1 MTDVAT
7 STASSPEIYHPGDFS
22 VATDLTAC
30 SSLSTLDGNVTPSS
44 DSGLGSEDEQL
55 SNIYENI
62 IALDDSDVRSL
73 YDLTKVLSIDCSGEG
88 DDNYDKAT
96 QEKEIRDGLLHQIDS
111 DTDSNNN
118 IVDSSTFM
126 THHSEECE
134 NLSLLLTSQNPTRI
148 DVKTLKRSKV
158 MSDINI
164 NALSNKVKYY
174 CLFVLN
180 VIDNIELNFDSSFPR
195 CQSPIFKITLS
206 HHPPH
211 QIR

>member
-7 STASSPEIYHPGDFS
+7 STASSPGIYHPEDFS

-73 YDLTKVLSIDCSGEG
+73 FDLTKVLSIDCSGEG
-88 DDNYDKAT
+88 DDNYDKVT
-96 QEKEIRDGLLHQIDS
+96 HEKEIRDGLLHQIDS

-126 THHSEECE
+126 TPHSEECE

-158 MSDINI
+158 MSDMYECNE
-164 NALSNKVKYY
+164 Y
-174 CLFVLN
+174 
-180 VIDNIELNFDSSFPR
+180 
-195 CQSPIFKITLS
+195 
-206 HHPPH
+206 
-211 QIR
+211 